1 MSMQAGGRGGFN
13 SDINVTPFVDICLV
27 LLIIFM
33 VVTPMLQEGIQ
44 VNLPYARHTEKHEDD
59 EAHAIVVAVKTE
71 KGGAQSVFVQKKP
84 VPRDQYL
91 STMTEVHDRMP
102 DKSVLIKAD
111 RDMKYGDVRKM
122 MIETNEAGFSE
133 VSLVTEKIPGQDEG
147 G

>member
-1 MSMQAGGRGGFN
+1 MAMQAGGKALN

-44 VNLPYARHTEKHEDD
+44 INLPYARHSGKKEDD
-59 EAHAIVVAVKTE
+59 EAHAVVVAFKNPDTIY
-71 KGGAQSVFVQKKP
+71 VQKKP

-111 RDMKYGDVRKM
+111 RMLKYGDVRKVM
-122 MIETNEAGFSE
+122 VETNEAGFSE
-133 VSLVTEKIPGQDEG
+133 VSLVTEKLPGAEEEG
-147 G
+147 GS